1 MSTTSTAS
9 SPSTTKETALT
20 NKEARVLV
28 TAIALVDFWASSK
41 PGVDEHHYSQKLELE
56 LDLATAVDAYR
67 LAGS

>member
-1 MSTTSTAS
+1 M
-9 SPSTTKETALT
+9 T

-67 LAGS
+67 LASS

>member
-28 TAIALVDFWASSK
+28 TAIALVDFWATDND
-41 PGVDEHHYSQKLELE
+41 GQVEWYNQKVSLE

-67 LAGS
+67 LST